1 MPRPVRGPAGARARG
16 RAGHGARAAAR
27 AHGAGPRSGNLGPV
41 DEPGDYLRR
50 VGGVHAFQWNPLR
63 EIDGEQQL
71 LNNFGDLLG
80 PLVVELV
87 LESVAP
93 GTRLDVTPE
102 RRVVSVGS
110 VMHFARPRDVVWG
123 TGINGKVTNARVHG
137 ERKLDVRAVRGP
149 LSAAYMTSRGIEVP
163 EVYGD
168 PAMLLPMLMPELGRW
183 ARHPVTDVLVAPNLN
198 DLRAPRP
205 APAEDDAERPD
216 EPSAPEPSPWAVDA
230 EAGQRLLVPT
240 DPVRTVLR
248 TIAQSRFVVG
258 SSLHAV
264 VIADALG
271 IPARFVASANESVF
285 KYRDYLAGTGRPLTR
300 IARSVAEALELGP
313 HEPPVI
319 DLERLLAA
327 FPRDV
332 WALGSRPSAWA
343 GRPFGVARFPRVVTA
358 DLLRASRRELDA
370 DALRRR
376 WLDELVPRAVA
387 AASGEPVAALVVE
400 DPTAARPDETPDE
413 TPDDAPDTPQPADEP
428 APGATADATAT
439 DAPDETP
446 DTPDDPVE
454 VAALYRELVVP
465 DLETAGLDD
474 DLRDL
479 AELVQ
484 RRDAARLAV
493 AARLHGRPAAAELR
507 ARRPAAGGSVVSFT
521 VQVPHVRGGIDE
533 IALVLRAQGG
543 DAQVVVP
550 VPRSPFHARQWHLD
564 VDVLVP
570 DHALESATAA
580 TPGVTRWDAH
590 VLLVDGTG
598 ARHEVPLAPRGTAGL
613 VLSGAGAGG
622 VPPRPW
628 TLDVDRPAV
637 TA

>member
-1 MPRPVRGPAGARARG
+1 MPRA
-16 RAGHGARAAAR
+16 HAAR
-27 AHGAGPRSGNLGPV
+27 PRSGTLGPV

-63 EIDGEQQL
+63 EVDGETQL

-80 PLVVELV
+80 PVVVELV
-87 LESVAP
+87 LESIAP
-93 GTRLDVTPE
+93 GTRLEQTPE
-102 RRVVSVGS
+102 RCVVSVGS

-149 LSAAYMTSRGIEVP
+149 LSAAYMTARGIDVP

-168 PAMLLPMLMPELGRW
+168 PAMLLPMLMPELSLW
-183 ARHPVTDVLVAPNLN
+183 TRHQVTDLLVAPNLN
-198 DLRAPRP
+198 DLRSG
-205 APAEDDAERPD
+205 
-216 EPSAPEPSPWAVDA
+216 PSWPVDPES
-230 EAGQRLLVPT
+230 GQRLLVPT
-240 DPVRTVLR
+240 DPLRTVLR

-264 VIADALG
+264 IIADALG

-285 KYRDYLAGTGRPLTR
+285 KYRDYLAGTGRPLAR
-300 IARSVAEALELGP
+300 IADSVDQALELGP

-332 WALGSRPSAWA
+332 WALGSRQTGWA
-343 GRPFGVARFPRVVTA
+343 GREFGVARFPRVVTS
-358 DLLRASRRELDA
+358 DLLRATRDELSA
-370 DALRRR
+370 DDLRAR
-376 WLDELVPRAVA
+376 WLEQLVPRAVSA
-387 AASGEPVAALVVE
+387 ATGEEVAPLVLEPTDRATEDQATADQATADEATADEAQADDAPALASGASSDDASDEAPDDPLEVAATYRALVV
-400 DPTAARPDETPDE
+400 P
-413 TPDDAPDTPQPADEP
+413 
-428 APGATADATAT
+428 
-439 DAPDETP
+439 
-446 DTPDDPVE
+446 
-454 VAALYRELVVP
+454 
-465 DLETAGLDD
+465 GLDTTTLED
-474 DLRDL
+474 DQRDL

-507 ARRPAAGGSVVSFT
+507 AQRPAAGGWVLSLT

-533 IALVLRAQGG
+533 LALVLRAQGS
-543 DAQVVVP
+543 DARVVVP

-570 DHALESATAA
+570 RHALESAAA
-580 TPGVTRWDAH
+580 TDGGGDRWDVH
-590 VLLVDGTG
+590 VLLVEGLGT
-598 ARHEVPLAPRGTAGL
+598 RSEVPLAPRGTLGL
-613 VLSGAGAGG
+613 VMSGAGGEA
-622 VPPRPW
+622 PPPTAW
-628 TLDVDRPAV
+628 TLHVDPTAVPA
-637 TA
+637 

>member
-1 MPRPVRGPAGARARG
+1 MTTQVGGRRP
-16 RAGHGARAAAR
+16 AR
-27 AHGAGPRSGNLGPV
+27 AHGGGPRSGTLGPV
-41 DEPGDYLRR
+41 DEAGDYLRR

-63 EIDGEQQL
+63 EIDGEPQL

-87 LESVAP
+87 LESIAP
-93 GTRLDVTPE
+93 GTRLDETPE

-149 LSAAYMTSRGIEVP
+149 LSAAYMTARGIEVP

-168 PAMLLPMLMPELGRW
+168 PAMLLPMLMPELARW
-183 ARHPVTDVLVAPNLN
+183 ARHPVTDLLVAPNLN
-198 DLRAPRP
+198 DLRSADLPGSTP
-205 APAEDDAERPD
+205 AWP
-216 EPSAPEPSPWAVDA
+216 VDR

-264 VIADALG
+264 IIADALG
-271 IPARFVASANESVF
+271 IPARFVASAHESVF

-300 IARSVAEALELGP
+300 IAGSVEQALELGP

-332 WALGSRPSAWA
+332 WALGSRPTGWA
-343 GRPFGVARFPRVVTA
+343 GRELGVARFPGVVTS
-358 DLLRASRRELDA
+358 DLLRMTRDQLSA
-370 DALRRR
+370 DDLRAR
-376 WLDELVPRAVA
+376 WLDQLVPRAVA
-387 AASGEPVAALVVE
+387 AATGEEVAPFVL
-400 DPTAARPDETPDE
+400 DPTDRPAGAPPAAAE
-413 TPDDAPDTPQPADEP
+413 PDDAPTDEAEPDEPPADP
-428 APGATADATAT
+428 ADDEVPGAGPSDEEGLDE
-439 DAPDETP
+439 DAPEEAP
-446 DTPDDPVE
+446 EDPLE
-454 VAALYRELVVP
+454 VAATYRELVVP
-465 DLETAGLDD
+465 GLDTTTLD
-474 DLRDL
+474 DGLRDL

-507 ARRPAAGGSVVSFT
+507 AHRPAAGGWVVSLT

-533 IALVLRAQGG
+533 LALVLRAQGS
-543 DAQVVVP
+543 DATVVVP

-570 DHALESATAA
+570 RHALESAAA
-580 TPGVTRWDAH
+580 SAPGSDRWDVH
-590 VLLVDGTG
+590 VLLVEGHG
-598 ARHEVPLAPRGTAGL
+598 ARSEVPLAPRGTLGL
-613 VLSGAGAGG
+613 VMSGAGGET
-622 VPPRPW
+622 PPPTAW
-628 TLDVDRPAV
+628 TLVVAPTAVPA
-637 TA
+637 